1 MIFKRSCLFYRTFI
15 IEKQPP
21 QVLKIQTKFGVAVR
35 YGNDN
40 YIKINKITKHKPICM
55 S

>member
-1 MIFKRSCLFYRTFI
+1 MELNDILTGFVCLFCRTFI

-35 YGNDN
+35 YGN
-40 YIKINKITKHKPICM
+40 NKY
-55 S
+55 